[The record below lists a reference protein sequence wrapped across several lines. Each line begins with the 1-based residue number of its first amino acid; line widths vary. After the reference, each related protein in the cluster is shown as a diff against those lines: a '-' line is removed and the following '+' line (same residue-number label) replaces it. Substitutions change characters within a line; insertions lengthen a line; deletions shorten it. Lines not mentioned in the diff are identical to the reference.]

1 MKILITYALEEEK
14 GPVQIPDCI
23 VSYCCTGVGK
33 VSTAINTYEAL
44 LKEKPDLVMNIG
56 TAGTLHH
63 QVGEIV
69 VCSNFFD
76 RDLEKIAHLGVPF
89 SISFSEALLRAGV
102 PEKLKFDGTVSTG
115 DTFLTD
121 LSESGSHADVFDME
135 AYAAAQV
142 CRKLDIP
149 FLSVK
154 YVTDVIG
161 QNSIKHWEDKL
172 EDARKELAEFLNA
185 FRF

>member
-14 GPVQIPDCI
+14 GQIQIPDCI
-23 VSYCCTGVGK
+23 VAYCCTGVGK

-44 LKEKPDLVMNIG
+44 SKEKPDMVMNIG

-69 VCSNFFD
+69 LCSHFFD
-76 RDLEKIAHLGVPF
+76 RDLEKIAHLGVAF
-89 SISFSEALLRAGV
+89 KISFSEALLHAGC
-102 PEKLKFDGTVSTG
+102 PKNLLYNGTVSTG

-135 AYAAAQV
+135 AFAAAQV
-142 CRKLDIP
+142 CQKLGIP
-149 FLSVK
+149 FFSVK

-161 QNSIKHWEDKL
+161 QNSIKHWEEKL
-172 EDARKELAEFLNA
+172 EDARESLAEFLNTI
-185 FRF
+185 RF

>member
-1 MKILITYALEEEK
+1 MKLLITYALEEEK

-44 LKEKPDLVMNIG
+44 LNEKPDLVMNIG

-89 SISFSEALLRAGV
+89 SIRFSEALLRAGV
-102 PEKLKFDGTVSTG
+102 PENLQSSGTVSTG

-135 AYAAAQV
+135 AFAAAQV

-149 FLSVK
+149 FISVK

-185 FRF
+185 LRF